1 MNEDTPTLAA
11 DPAPIASPAE
21 PPTQRRSRA
30 VALAAL
36 LLSLLAIIGAAALWN
51 NNQAAA
57 RQTAQDRDAIN
68 ALQARLAA
76 VETRPLPPPPPDLR
90 PLQQKL
96 AAIDLAPLQQKVDA
110 VGQKLAAI
118 DLAPLQQQSQALD
131 QRLASLETKPPPQAQ
146 LTDAGQ
152 QQIAALASRVD
163 GIAARQNVLG
173 TGYQTDIGTLRSG
186 MQADLA
192 KLRSGEQA
200 DIGEVGS
207 SEQADIGKL
216 QAQIGKLSDQVAAL
230 DARLTEAAKAG
241 GDIIALSARETRT
254 AQLQAAAAALQA
266 GRPVGNIPN
275 APPALARFAAKPP
288 PTEAALRLSFDAA
301 AQQAQASS
309 QPYQDTTP
317 FLTRLWDR
325 AQASL
330 TVREGDRVIV
340 GDAVS
345 GVLEHARIQLGAG
358 DLAGA
363 VAALDGLAGPAAEA
377 MAPWRAQAQS
387 LLDARGALMTAAG

>member
-1 MNEDTPTLAA
+1 MNEDTPTLADA
-11 DPAPIASPAE
+11 ALTAGPAE
-21 PPTQRRSRA
+21 PPVQRRSRA
-30 VALAAL
+30 LPLAAL
-36 LLSLLAIIGAAALWN
+36 LLALLALIGSAALWSRN
-51 NNQAAA
+51 NGAAQQA
-57 RQTAQDRDAIN
+57 AQDRDTLS

-76 VETRPLPPPPPDLR
+76 VEARPLPPPPNLQ
-90 PLQQKL
+90 PLEQKVN
-96 AAIDLAPLQQKVDA
+96 AIDQKVGAIDLGPLEQKVA
-110 VGQKLAAI
+110 SI

-131 QRLASLETKPPPQAQ
+131 KRLASLETKPPPQAQ
-146 LTDAGQ
+146 LTEAGQ

-173 TGYQTDIGTLRSG
+173 TGYQTDIGTLRNG
-186 MQADLA
+186 VQADLG
-192 KLRSGEQA
+192 KLRSSEQA
-200 DIGEVGS
+200 DIGEAS
-207 SEQADIGKL
+207 SAEQADIGKL
-216 QAQIGKLSDQVAAL
+216 QAQISKLSDQVGAL
-230 DARLTEAAKAG
+230 DTRLTAAAKAG

-266 GRPVGNIPN
+266 GRPVGSIPN
-275 APPALARFAAKPP
+275 APPALARFATQAP
-288 PTEAALRLSFDAA
+288 PTEASLRLSFNAA
-301 AQQAQASS
+301 AAQAQASG
-309 QPYQDTTP
+309 QPYHDTTP

-345 GVLEHARIQLGAG
+345 GVLDHARIQLQAG

-363 VAALDGLAGPAAEA
+363 VAALDGLAGPAAGA

>member
-1 MNEDTPTLAA
+1 MNEDTPTLAD
-11 DPAPIASPAE
+11 DPAPTASPAE
-21 PPTQRRSRA
+21 PPVQRRSRA
-30 VALAAL
+30 LALAAM
-36 LLSLLAIIGAAALWN
+36 LLALLALIGSAALWSRN
-51 NNQAAA
+51 NGAAEQA
-57 RQTAQDRDAIN
+57 AQDRDALG

-76 VETRPLPPPPPDLR
+76 VEARPLPPPPPDLR
-90 PLQQKL
+90 PLE
-96 AAIDLAPLQQKVDA
+96 QKVDA
-110 VGQKLAAI
+110 IDQKVGAIDLGPLEQKVASL

-131 QRLASLETKPPPQAQ
+131 QRLKSLENKPPPQAQ
-146 LTDAGQ
+146 LTEAGQ

-173 TGYQTDIGTLRSG
+173 TGYQTDIGTLRNG
-186 MQADLA
+186 VQADIG
-192 KLRSGEQA
+192 KLRSSEQA
-200 DIGEVGS
+200 DIGEAS
-207 SEQADIGKL
+207 STEQADIGKL
-216 QAQIGKLSDQVAAL
+216 QAQIGKLSDQITAL
-230 DARLTEAAKAG
+230 DTRLTEAAKAG

-266 GRPVGNIPN
+266 GRPVGSIPN

-288 PTEAALRLSFDAA
+288 PTEASLRLSFDAA
-301 AQQAQASS
+301 AQQAQVSG
-309 QPYQDTTP
+309 QPYQNTTP

-345 GVLEHARIQLGAG
+345 GVLDHARIQLQAG

-387 LLDARGALMTAAG
+387 LLDARGALMTVAG